1 MTIFFSDG
9 SSMAEAEV
17 GKILQTIQTT
27 KTYQFSAC
35 SASSWRDITGLSVSI
50 SNKKNNSG
58 TISFEYQDLDQLD
71 KLIETIK
78 NNY

>member
-1 MTIFFSDG
+1 MNSGATAPEW
-9 SSMAEAEV
+9 AEAAG

-27 KTYQFSAC
+27 KTDQFSAS
-35 SASSWRDITGLSVSI
+35 SASSWTDITGLSVSI

-58 TISFEYQDLDQLD
+58 TISFEYRDLDQLD
-71 KLIETIK
+71 RLIDIIK